1 MSSDVPASTTSAPAY
16 VIVDV
21 TEIRDEPRYARYREG
36 VPATI
41 AAAGGRYLARGG
53 TIQVLEGNWRPSR
66 LVVVQFPDPA
76 SAVAWW
82 RSEGYAPL
90 RALRIESIAANMIVV
105 TGADGERAR

>member
-1 MSSDVPASTTSAPAY
+1 MSSDAPASTTTPAY

-21 TEIRDEPRYARYREG
+21 TEIHDEPRYARYREA
-36 VPATI
+36 VPASI

-53 TIQVLEGNWRPSR
+53 AIQVLEGEWRPSR

-82 RSEGYAPL
+82 RSEAYAPL
-90 RALRIESIAANMIVV
+90 RTLRTESISANMIVV
-105 TGADGERAR
+105 TGTAGERAP